1 MLRMGQEPEQAM
13 TQLFWGSRD
22 REIFTELGSLG
33 HGKDFRMRRSHM
45 SCALS
50 GAGADGDAPVVAEA
64 EGWPK

>member
-33 HGKDFRMRRSHM
+33 HRGRIF
-45 SCALS
+45 
-50 GAGADGDAPVVAEA
+50 AGGGVKRPVL
-64 EGWPK
+64 